1 MNVTRE
7 VIADLL
13 PAYFAKE
20 CSQDTQRLVE
30 EFFSANPDFAREA
43 KDMQTS
49 FPNSIP
55 PGLEK
60 EDAVRLLGKARRLLR
75 VRSFV
80 MGFAILCS
88 LAPFSFICT
97 EGKFYWLYSEAPGS
111 AMVYGGFAIVLWV
124 LYAVMKR
131 KMNDL

>member
-1 MNVTRE
+1 MNVTKE
-7 VIADLL
+7 IITDLL
-13 PAYFAKE
+13 PVYFAKE
-20 CSQDTQRLVE
+20 CSQDTKLLVE
-30 EFFSANPDFAREA
+30 EFFKANPDFERQA
-43 KDMQTS
+43 KDMRTS

-60 EDAVRLLGKARRLLR
+60 EDAIRLLGKTRKLLR

-88 LAPFSFICT
+88 LAPFSFVCT
-97 EGKFYWLYSEAPGS
+97 EGKFYWLYAQAPGS
-111 AMVYGGFAIVLWV
+111 AIVYAVFAVVLWAT
-124 LYAVMKR
+124 YAIMKQ